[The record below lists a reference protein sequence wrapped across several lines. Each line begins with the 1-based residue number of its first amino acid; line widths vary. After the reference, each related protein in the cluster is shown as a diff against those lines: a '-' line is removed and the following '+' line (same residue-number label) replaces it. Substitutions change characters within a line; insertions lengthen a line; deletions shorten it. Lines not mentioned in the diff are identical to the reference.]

1 MPSTNEKYSTDEF
14 SFKKGL
20 LGKQLSL
27 KLLLYTKMSIQANST
42 IHNCEQID

>member
-14 SFKKGL
+14 SIKKGPL
-20 LGKQLSL
+20 DKQLSL
-27 KLLLYTKMSIQANST
+27 NFLLYTEMSIQANST